1 VTLIRLEGL
10 TRRFGDV
17 VALDDLTLS
26 LEPGIIGLVG
36 ANGAGKTTLLR
47 ILVGLLRPTAG
58 RAVVLGHDVVAD
70 GGAVRRRVGY
80 MPEHDCLPSDLSATD
95 LIVHLGRLSGLP
107 ATAAR
112 ERTAEVLRHVGL
124 FEERYRP
131 LGTFSTGMRQRV
143 KLAQALVHDPDL
155 VFLDEPTNGLDP
167 AGREEMLELVERTGR
182 RFGISV
188 VVASHLLGEI
198 ERLADTLVVIDGG
211 RLLRAAPLRE
221 VTGETEILRVDVD
234 DGAARLAARLEAAGL
249 RVRLDGRSVLVGTD
263 GGDEV
268 YDRVR
273 DAVAELDLV
282 LERLERGRRR
292 LEELFDP
299 VAAGDGDGG
308 SAARVG

>member
-1 VTLIRLEGL
+1 
-10 TRRFGDV
+10 
-17 VALDDLTLS
+17 
-26 LEPGIIGLVG
+26 
-36 ANGAGKTTLLR
+36 
-47 ILVGLLRPTAG
+47 
-58 RAVVLGHDVVAD
+58 
-70 GGAVRRRVGY
+70 
-80 MPEHDCLPSDLSATD
+80 
-95 LIVHLGRLSGLP
+95 
-107 ATAAR
+107 
-112 ERTAEVLRHVGL
+112 
-124 FEERYRP
+124 
-131 LGTFSTGMRQRV
+131 
-143 KLAQALVHDPDL
+143 
-155 VFLDEPTNGLDP
+155 
-167 AGREEMLELVERTGR
+167 
-182 RFGISV
+182 V

>member
-1 VTLIRLEGL
+1 VTLIRLEAL

-70 GGAVRRRVGY
+70 GQAVRRRVGY

>member
-70 GGAVRRRVGY
+70 GEAVRRRVGY